1 MTTVSVI
8 PASKCMAYDLVNVL
22 LHNSI
27 SKDNEMRFAITWQTQ
42 QYLSFTVIPESNIC
56 SVVIIRSR
64 RRGTMITQTPWAT
77 TLIHHTDDIILSEQG
92 TANTLDTCIGP
103 EALGSTVKMI
113 P

>member
-8 PASKCMAYDLVNVL
+8 PASKCMAHDLGNVL
-22 LHNSI
+22 LRNSI

-64 RRGTMITQTPWAT
+64 RGTVITQTPWAT
-77 TLIHHTDDIILSEQG
+77 TLIHRIDDIILSEQG
-92 TANTLDTCIGP
+92 TANTLDTCRGP
-103 EALGSTVKMI
+103 KALGSTVKMI